1 MRDSATAHPNRDAG
15 GVPPFY
21 KTLKTPKE
29 FAMQTDPN
37 LVYLF
42 AACSAVWIIL
52 FAYIIHLK
60 NRSAFLAE
68 QLRNLPSPPGGK
80 SAES

>member
-1 MRDSATAHPNRDAG
+1 
-15 GVPPFY
+15 
-21 KTLKTPKE
+21 
-29 FAMQTDPN
+29 MQTDPN

-60 NRSAFLAE
+60 NRSAYLAE
-68 QLRNLPSPPGGK
+68 QLRNLPPTPGGK